1 MRTLVAEVH
10 LGLERLEVVRDARL
24 DLAAHLLPRPLLEA
38 IEYPVDEHEGWLC
51 CDCAVLYYSKLVVV
65 VAFVV
70 VVVVVVD
77 VGVEARL
84 RGAVVI
90 RSPNIGA
97 WSLLI

>member
-1 MRTLVAEVH
+1 M
-10 LGLERLEVVRDARL
+10 
-24 DLAAHLLPRPLLEA
+24 
-38 IEYPVDEHEGWLC
+38 
-51 CDCAVLYYSKLVVV
+51 LYYGKLVVV
-65 VAFVV
+65 AFVVVV

-90 RSPNIGA
+90 RSPSIGA

>member
-1 MRTLVAEVH
+1 M
-10 LGLERLEVVRDARL
+10 
-24 DLAAHLLPRPLLEA
+24 
-38 IEYPVDEHEGWLC
+38 
-51 CDCAVLYYSKLVVV
+51 LYYGKLVVV
-65 VAFVV
+65 AFVVVVV

-90 RSPNIGA
+90 RSPSIGA